1 MKRVI
6 RSLPLVTGGLV
17 ALLLSSLATG
27 GCGRS
32 SGHTARATNIV
43 EITAANFQSEVLA
56 STKPVLVDFWAGWCP
71 PCKAL
76 APIIDEVARD
86 YDGRVKVASVDVD
99 AASALAQRYE
109 IRAIPTV
116 LMFRGG
122 KVVDQFTGL
131 RSKSEIQRQ
140 LDTLLAESGSS
151 ASTNAATR

>member
-1 MKRVI
+1 MKRVF
-6 RSLPLVTGGLV
+6 RPLPLLAGGLV
-17 ALLLSSLATG
+17 AVLLSSLATG
-27 GCGRS
+27 GCARS
-32 SGHTARATNIV
+32 SGHSARATNIV
-43 EITAANFQSEVLA
+43 EITEANFQTEVLA
-56 STKPVLVDFWAGWCP
+56 STKPVLVDFWAIWCG

-76 APIIDEVARD
+76 APIIDEIARD

-99 AASALAQRYE
+99 AASSLAGRYE

-140 LDTLLAESGSS
+140 LDKLLAET
-151 ASTNAATR
+151 AAATSTNTAAR

>member
-1 MKRVI
+1 MAA
-6 RSLPLVTGGLV
+6 GLL

-27 GCGRS
+27 GCKRS
-32 SGHTARATNIV
+32 SGHAARATNIV
-43 EITAANFQSEVLA
+43 EITEANFQSEVLA

-76 APIIDEVARD
+76 APIIDEIAKD

-99 AASALAQRYE
+99 AAAALAQLFE

-131 RSKSEIQRQ
+131 RSKSEIQQQ
-140 LDTLLAESGSS
+140 LDKLLTESG
-151 ASTNAATR
+151 AARSTAAAAR